1 MALISIGSSGDN
13 DDNTA
18 LLDADID
25 VINPLLDLGVD
36 IDTPL
41 LDLDADLSTPPSDNS
56 DDTPTDG
63 SDGTPTDGSD
73 GTPTDGSDDTPT
85 GGSDDTPTDGSDD
98 APDEGSLTGTEQ
110 SDVIS
115 GGAGDDTIAAG
126 AGNDTVDGG
135 DGNDIIRGGDGSD
148 VLFGGSGDDIVFGG
162 DTRADT
168 SDGDVAGFEG
178 LSTAHTI
185 LGGKDYAVVI
195 GPDGS
200 RDKLFDISF
209 LRFDDGD
216 IELQDGSAL
225 DVGDVPFDTL
235 NKTNFNTGERVALLY
250 EAALNRD
257 GDIDLPGLNFYIDV
271 AERDDLS
278 NAFLAADLMT
288 SQEFT
293 NNFGDANAMSNQ
305 AFLEQ
310 IYLNVLDRPS
320 DAAGQQFY
328 LDLLDQGAISK
339 AEALADI
346 AVSSENTSGSIE
358 ILESLYET
366 TTPETDTATQIALE
380 WSFVS

>member
-1 MALISIGSSGDN
+1 MALISIGNSGDN
-13 DDNTA
+13 DNNTS

-25 VINPLLDLGVD
+25 LINPLLDLGVD
-36 IDTPL
+36 VDTPL
-41 LDLDADLSTPPSDNS
+41 LDLDVDLSTPPSD
-56 DDTPTDG
+56 
-63 SDGTPTDGSD
+63 
-73 GTPTDGSDDTPT
+73 GSDDTPSD
-85 GGSDDTPTDGSDD
+85 GSGDTPSDGSGDT
-98 APDEGSLTGTEQ
+98 PDNSDGLPPGANVTTGTSDGELLTGTEQ
-110 SDVIS
+110 PDVIS

-135 DGNDIIRGGDGSD
+135 EGNDIIRGGEGSD

-162 DTRADT
+162 NSRADT

-216 IELQDGSAL
+216 IELQEGSAL
-225 DVGDVPFDTL
+225 DVGNVPFDTL
-235 NKTNFNTGERVALLY
+235 DKTNFNTGERVALLY

-293 NNFGDANAMSNQ
+293 NNFGDVNAMSNQ

-310 IYLNVLDRPS
+310 IYLNVLDRSS

-328 LDLLDQGAISK
+328 LDLLDQGDISK

-346 AVSSENTSGSIE
+346 AVSSENTSGSVE

-366 TTPETDTATQIALE
+366 TTPETDTATQIAIE